1 MSDLRK
7 AAEMALEAL
16 ETLWD
21 ILDDIDTASDMAKEN
36 DAWYRKRVEAL
47 QKKRWDTMIT
57 TDGYKLKDGPVEALR
72 QALAQPVDAVNTT
85 QERVDETAKREHEPV
100 EYTGNG
106 TASREADVRPTGF
119 FFQMPKPVAWMNND
133 YEVFFDAG
141 KAACYSM
148 GWIKP
153 LYTAP
158 PKREWVG
165 LTDEEARDISFNLPI
180 KWTGHLQGAA
190 SIYDFARA
198 IEAKLKEK
206 NT

>member
-1 MSDLRK
+1 MTDLRK
-7 AAEMALEAL
+7 AAEMALAKL
-16 ETLWD
+16 DHLWEIAVD
-21 ILDDIDTASDMAKEN
+21 ERMN
-36 DAWYRKRVEAL
+36 
-47 QKKRWDTMIT
+47 
-57 TDGYKLKDGPVEALR
+57 TDVLPEIKALR
-72 QALAQPVDAVNTT
+72 QALAESEQ
-85 QERVDETAKREHEPV
+85 
-100 EYTGNG
+100 
-106 TASREADVRPTGF
+106 
-119 FFQMPKPVAWMNND
+119 KPLVWMNKYGHVASFQNEEYKD
-133 YEVFFDAG
+133 
-141 KAACYSM
+141 
-148 GWIKP
+148 P

>member
-1 MSDLRK
+1 MTDLRK

-57 TDGYKLKDGPVEALR
+57 TDGYKLKGGPVEALR
-72 QALAQPVDAVNTT
+72 QALAQPEQKYATKVLADGTFVT
-85 QERVDETAKREHEPV
+85 EPL
-100 EYTGNG
+100 
-106 TASREADVRPTGF
+106 
-119 FFQMPKPVAWMNND
+119 
-133 YEVFFDAG
+133 
-141 KAACYSM
+141 
-148 GWIKP
+148 P

-165 LTDEEARDISFNLPI
+165 LTDGEMVDLLKECEGRLWSDGF
-180 KWTGHLQGAA
+180 
-190 SIYDFARA
+190 RA